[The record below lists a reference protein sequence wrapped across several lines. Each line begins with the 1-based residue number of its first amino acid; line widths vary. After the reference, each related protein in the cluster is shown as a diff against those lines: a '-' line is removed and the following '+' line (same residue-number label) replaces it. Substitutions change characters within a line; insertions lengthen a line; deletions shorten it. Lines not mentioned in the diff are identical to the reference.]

1 MRTTPRTSEGKG
13 GQRIIYWGGVEGLE
27 MWVKSGTRLP
37 GVEDGEG
44 GGVIGG
50 QGEGGEDQ
58 A

>member
-1 MRTTPRTSEGKG
+1 
-13 GQRIIYWGGVEGLE
+13 

-37 GVEDGEG
+37 GVRMGE
-44 GGVIGG
+44 GVIGG

>member
-1 MRTTPRTSEGKG
+1 
-13 GQRIIYWGGVEGLE
+13 

-37 GVEDGEG
+37 GVRMMER

>member
-1 MRTTPRTSEGKG
+1 
-13 GQRIIYWGGVEGLE
+13 

-37 GVEDGEG
+37 GVRMMER
-44 GGVIGG
+44 GVIGG

>member
-1 MRTTPRTSEGKG
+1 M
-13 GQRIIYWGGVEGLE
+13 GQVRHQTAGCED
-27 MWVKSGTRLP
+27 
-37 GVEDGEG
+37 DGE

>member
-1 MRTTPRTSEGKG
+1 
-13 GQRIIYWGGVEGLE
+13 

-37 GVEDGEG
+37 GVRMER
-44 GGVIGG
+44 GVIGG